1 MTGCTDFPRT
11 LQFTSYTCGPCCTYS
26 IAAFFGADVT
36 YDEVKDAVKT
46 DRDGTDEA
54 HIVRFLRAQGLWVGP
69 RPKLRFD
76 QLVDAL
82 RDRGVVL
89 VGLDGDHYGVVHAY
103 DEDEDEVYL
112 ADPSIR
118 RQLRSR
124 IPAWRFKERWMRD
137 GVIVR
142 RRRSRRAR
150 S

>member
-11 LQFTSYTCGPCCTYS
+11 LQFTTYTCGPCCTYS
-26 IAAFFGADVT
+26 IATFFDVDVS
-36 YDEVKDAVKT
+36 YAEVKDAIKT
-46 DRDGTDEA
+46 DRDGTDED
-54 HIVRFLRAQGLWVGP
+54 HIVRFLRAQGLRVEP
-69 RPKLRFD
+69 RPKMTFATLVESLR
-76 QLVDAL
+76 
-82 RDRGVVL
+82 RGVVL

-118 RQLRSR
+118 RQLGPC

-142 RRRSRRAR
+142 RRSRR
-150 S
+150 

>member
-1 MTGCTDFPRT
+1 
-11 LQFTSYTCGPCCTYS
+11 L

-36 YDEVKDAVKT
+36 YAEVKDAVRT
-46 DRDGTDEA
+46 DRDGTAEDD
-54 HIVRFLRAQGLWVGP
+54 IVRFLRAQRLRCEP
-69 RPKLRFD
+69 RSKLTFA

-82 RDRGVVL
+82 RTGGVVL

-118 RQLRSR
+118 RQLGTRTSVR
-124 IPAWRFKERWMRD
+124 RFKERWMRD

-142 RRRSRRAR
+142 LRRSRRAR
-150 S
+150 SS